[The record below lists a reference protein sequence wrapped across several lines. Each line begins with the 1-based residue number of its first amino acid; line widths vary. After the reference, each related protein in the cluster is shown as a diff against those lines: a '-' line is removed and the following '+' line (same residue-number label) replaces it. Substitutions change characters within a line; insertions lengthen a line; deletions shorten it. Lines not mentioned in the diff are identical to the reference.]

1 MCLSK
6 SNVSRG
12 QERTI
17 LNYFFG
23 LETHINIYDVECVW
37 VYTKDDFKYTKI
49 DFSGIDITGGDIL
62 EDKKELFL
70 CTRNT
75 Y

>member
-1 MCLSK
+1 MQLQATK

-23 LETHINIYDVECVW
+23 LETRIDMYDVGVP
-37 VYTKDDFKYTKI
+37 
-49 DFSGIDITGGDIL
+49 
-62 EDKKELFL
+62 
-70 CTRNT
+70 
-75 Y
+75 

>member
-1 MCLSK
+1 MQLQSTK

-23 LETHINIYDVECVW
+23 LETRIDMYDVGAPSC
-37 VYTKDDFKYTKI
+37 DCMD
-49 DFSGIDITGGDIL
+49 L
-62 EDKKELFL
+62 
-70 CTRNT
+70 
-75 Y
+75 